1 MLLNGLE
8 NLLFFV
14 LFIQFVLQFRQ
25 RKKRRITSSNLL
37 VFSLVFVLLMAFFIG
52 ITSGLFGV
60 LVRMKAGILV
70 FLLLILLS
78 RKTENKKV

>member
-1 MLLNGLE
+1 
-8 NLLFFV
+8 
-14 LFIQFVLQFRQ
+14 
-25 RKKRRITSSNLL
+25 
-37 VFSLVFVLLMAFFIG
+37 MAFFVG